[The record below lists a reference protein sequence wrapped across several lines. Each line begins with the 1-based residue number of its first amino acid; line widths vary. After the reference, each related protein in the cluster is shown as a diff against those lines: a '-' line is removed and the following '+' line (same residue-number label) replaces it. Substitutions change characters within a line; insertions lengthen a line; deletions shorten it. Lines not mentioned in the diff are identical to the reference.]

1 MMDYR
6 ECFGSA
12 VREMLRFMGLAEA
25 VLGQVD
31 DLIELVS
38 SMPAAFSLEGA
49 EGVQLDQVGTAL
61 NVSRTIGMTD
71 EDYREL
77 IRMKLRLWQ
86 WNGTNEEVAGVIN
99 DIDPEG
105 SERDNDD
112 LTVTIEPSGSLP
124 VEAKEIY
131 PVPAGV
137 TVG

>member
-1 MMDYR
+1 MDYR
-6 ECFGSA
+6 DCFGSA
-12 VREMLRFMGLAEA
+12 VRGMTRFMGLAEA
-25 VLGQVD
+25 VLGQVE
-31 DLIELVS
+31 DLISLITA
-38 SMPAAFSLEGA
+38 MPGSFSLDLA
-49 EGVQLDQVGTAL
+49 EGVQLEQVGTAL

-112 LTVTIEPSGSLP
+112 LSVYISPSVSLQID
-124 VEAKEIY
+124 AKEIY
-131 PVPAGV
+131 PLPAGV
-137 TVG
+137 TIV

>member
-1 MMDYR
+1 MDYR

-12 VREMLRFMGLAEA
+12 VREMPRFMGLAEA

-86 WNGTNEEVAGVIN
+86 WNGTNEEVAGVLA
-99 DIDPEG
+99 DIDPG
-105 SERDNDD
+105 GTQRDNDN
-112 LTVTIEPSGSLP
+112 LSVTITPSGELP
-124 VEAKEIY
+124 VDAKELY
-131 PVPAGV
+131 PLAAGV